1 MDATFN
7 DKFFKNVVAGYIDA
21 LFFVAGSE
29 AGDDFY
35 GYGDVSIS
43 AELECELEEACKEFV
58 VRNIHDMVGFLERY
72 DASQLGNNLF
82 LSSYGVGDGFFGC
95 GSDELFE
102 SLEISANNHFV
113 ITKYIEVDDY
123 STLVLHPHYFIDK

>member
-43 AELECELEEACKEFV
+43 AELERELAEACKDFV
-58 VRNIHDMVGFLERY
+58 LRNSRDVVGYLERY
-72 DASQLGNNLF
+72 DGFQLGHDLF
-82 LSSYGVGDGFFGC
+82 LSSYGTGAGFFDRGN
-95 GSDELFE
+95 DDWFE
-102 SLEISANNHFV
+102 RLESSAYNSFSLTEHV
-113 ITKYIEVDDY
+113 EVDDY
-123 STLVLHPHYFIDK
+123 NTLVLNPHYFIDK

>member
-29 AGDDFY
+29 EGDDFY

-43 AELECELEEACKEFV
+43 AELERELEEACKDFV

-72 DASQLGNNLF
+72 DASQLGHVLF
-82 LSSYGVGDGFFGC
+82 LSSYGAGAGFFDHE
-95 GSDELFE
+95 SDDLFE
-102 SLEISANNHFV
+102 RLERSAYSSFTL
-113 ITKYIEVDDY
+113 TKYIEVGDY
-123 STLVLHPHYFIDK
+123 NTLVLHPHYFIDK